1 MIDTRRPNLRQP
13 LAHSP
18 SARRARR
25 PPAEAS
31 GDARDGGATS
41 ARNDAGYS
49 LIEVLAAA
57 ALLSGVLIAILGMFI
72 YGGQSVNA
80 GKMLT
85 KATSLSNDVLEQMRQ
100 LSFKQAYQLIEDGG
114 NPLNDSRYV
123 WNSPTNAPNWPDEAS
138 YQAILNSWKNQV
150 VAGLPRGQMTVTVRG
165 LADLG
170 SNPPEAVFADA
181 RILQIVITVR
191 WTEARRQRSVV
202 FETIKV

>member
-1 MIDTRRPNLRQP
+1 MTTKK
-13 LAHSP
+13 
-18 SARRARR
+18 RRATI
-25 PPAEAS
+25 
-31 GDARDGGATS
+31 GRDS
-41 ARNDAGYS
+41 INSSDAGYS

-57 ALLSGVLIAILGMFI
+57 ALLAGVLVAILGMFI

-85 KATSLSNDVLEQMRQ
+85 KATSLSNDVLEEMRQ

-114 NPLNDSRYV
+114 NPANDTRYV
-123 WNSPTNAPNWPDEAS
+123 WNSPTNTPNWPDDAS
-138 YQAILNSWKNQV
+138 SQAVLNAWRLQV
-150 VAGLPRGQMTVTVRG
+150 AKGLPRGTMTVTVRG

-170 SNPPEAVFADA
+170 SNPPEATFANA
-181 RILQIVITVR
+181 RVLQIVITVR